1 MPPLFWTTYDILK
14 PSSLPAWLSPIERL
28 QLQAFSSERRRRN
41 WLAGRLA
48 AKTLLSHY
56 LREQENRSIQLA
68 DIEIDYSAQGEP
80 QARVNGQTLAHLSLS
95 IAHSHGHGFAGLALL
110 NEEGRI
116 GVDIEFIRAINPR
129 LSSRILTP
137 QELRALHR
145 SSNNGEHERLILY
158 WTLKEAALKALK
170 PVLAVSMAQL
180 EVQMGKSWEQAQ
192 IHTPLS
198 DVSLEARYQQEH
210 GVIRAYAL
218 VPPAL
223 LDLIAERRPSS
234 LGFERGSHPKRA
246 P

>member
-1 MPPLFWTTYDILK
+1 MPHLFWTTYDNLK
-14 PSSLPAWLSPIERL
+14 LSSLPAWLSPTERL
-28 QLQAFSSERRRRN
+28 QLQAFPSEHRRRN

-48 AKTLLSHY
+48 AKTLISRHLQE
-56 LREQENRSIQLA
+56 RENRSLPLT

-80 QARVNGQTLAHLSLS
+80 QARVEGQTLSHLSLS

-110 NEEGRI
+110 SEEGRI
-116 GVDIEFIRAINPR
+116 GVDIEFIRPLNPR

-137 QELRALHR
+137 QELKALPR
-145 SSNNGEHERLILY
+145 SPNDKEHKQLILY

-180 EVQMGKSWEQAQ
+180 EVQMGKNQGQAQ
-192 IHTPLS
+192 IHLPLG
-198 DVSLEARYQQEH
+198 DVYLKAHYQQEH
-210 GVIRAYAL
+210 SVFRAYAL

-223 LDLIAERRPSS
+223 LDLIAERRSSS
-234 LGFERGSHPKRA
+234 LGYERGSHPKHV